1 MIEKYNVSGM
11 TCEGCANVVNRLLS
25 KVESVK
31 NVEVDLSQKQVA
43 LETDQPLRLEDLSN
57 ALKSSP
63 YEISSGV

>member
-11 TCEGCANVVNRLLS
+11 TCAGCANVVNKLLS

-31 NVEVDLSQKQVA
+31 NVTVDLSEKEVA
-43 LETDQPLRLEDLSN
+43 IETDEPLRLEELSK

-63 YEISSGV
+63 YQISAGV